1 MNRTVKIVLGVL
13 VAVVIAAG
21 CFYGGVAFGQNRAQ
35 ATATASGNAQGLRGA
50 PGQAGMMPPGQA
62 STDNGQ
68 ITGLSGGMLFGQI
81 QAIGDGELTIKDESG
96 QQILVYVTDTTLIQK
111 QAEVTVADLQEGE
124 TVVVSGSQ
132 GTDGS
137 ITARMLQV
145 SSSQGFGQ
153 PGSLPPGGQPGTD
166 TGGTNQ

>member
-1 MNRTVKIVLGVL
+1 MNRVVKIVLGVL
-13 VAVVIAAG
+13 VVVVIAAG
-21 CFYGGVAFGQNRAQ
+21 SFYGGMVFGKNQAQ
-35 ATATASGNAQGLRGA
+35 AAAPVPGEMQGMPGVPEQA
-50 PGQAGMMPPGQA
+50 GMPPGGQAGTDGGQA
-62 STDNGQ
+62 SSRQ
-68 ITGLSGGMLFGQI
+68 GGMLFGQI
-81 QAIGDGELTIKDESG
+81 QAISNGELTIKDESG

-132 GTDGS
+132 ATDGS

-145 SSSQGFGQ
+145 SSGQGFGPAGSPTTGGQ
-153 PGSLPPGGQPGTD
+153 PGSD